1 MALRKRT
8 NAYWQKRSTE
18 RVALLER
25 QSEPYIRKVNGIY
38 ADAQRDMVQQMKSVY
53 SGYYTSQGW
62 DKAKLNSIAPTGDIK
77 QFKAEMKRLGL
88 DTKLPV
94 RYKGRLTRLEL
105 LYAQMWGNAKVAGAK
120 ELALSHA
127 NYAAL
132 YENSYNL
139 SVYEVSKGLTRTPA
153 FTKLPTTQIEAAL
166 RAKFFGKNYSQRIWK
181 NTNDLALQ
189 LQKEVAKTIITGES
203 PQKAAKRLR
212 ERYGVAKYKAE
223 RLMRTETAR
232 FQNDGT
238 ADAHQSI
245 GLDNWRWSATLD
257 NRTDI
262 DCGEREN
269 HIYSYSAGDQQP
281 PLHVNC
287 RCSLVAYL
295 PAGLEPSLRIARGK
309 DGKNYYTANMSYEQW
324 AEAYL

>member
-25 QSEPYIRKVNGIY
+25 QSEPYIRKVNAIY
-38 ADAQRDMVQQMKSVY
+38 ADAQRDMIQQMKAVY

-62 DKAKLNSIAPTGDIK
+62 DKEKLNSIAPTGDIK

-88 DTKLPV
+88 DTKLPA
-94 RYKGRLTRLEL
+94 RYKGRLTRIEL

-139 SVYEVSKGLTRTPA
+139 TVYEVSKGLTRTPA

-166 RAKFFGKNYSQRIWK
+166 RHKFMGKNYSQRIWK

-189 LQKEVAKTIITGES
+189 LQKEVAKTIITGEH
-203 PQKAAKRLR
+203 PDKAAKRLR
-212 ERYGVAKYKAE
+212 ERYNVAKYKAE

-232 FQNDGT
+232 FQNEG
-238 ADAHQSI
+238 SI
-245 GLDNWRWSATLD
+245 GAYESMGLDRWQFNATLD
-257 NRTDI
+257 GRTSEI
-262 DCGEREN
+262 CRE
-269 HIYSYSAGDQQP
+269 HDHKIYLVSETEFMP
-281 PLHVNC
+281 PLHPGC
-287 RCSLVAYL
+287 RSATTTYIG
-295 PAGLEPSLRIARGK
+295 GLEPSIRIARGK

>member
-1 MALRKRT
+1 
-8 NAYWQKRSTE
+8 
-18 RVALLER
+18 
-25 QSEPYIRKVNGIY
+25 
-38 ADAQRDMVQQMKSVY
+38 MKAVY

-62 DKAKLNSIAPTGDIK
+62 DKEKLNSIAPTGDIK

-166 RAKFFGKNYSQRIWK
+166 RHQFMGKNYSQRIWK
-181 NTNDLALQ
+181 NTNDLAAQ

-212 ERYGVAKYKAE
+212 ERYNVAKWKAE

-232 FQNDGT
+232 FQNEGT
-238 ADAHQSI
+238 A
-245 GLDNWRWSATLD
+245 G
-257 NRTDI
+257 
-262 DCGEREN
+262 
-269 HIYSYSAGDQQP
+269 AGPQALEK
-281 PLHVNC
+281 LHALNVELEML
-287 RCSLVAYL
+287 RSLLRVAYEVQFMS
-295 PAGLEPSLRIARGK
+295 GKSLGFIIGQIDEVGRMRGGWARHCGGHV
-309 DGKNYYTANMSYEQW
+309 DSSS
-324 AEAYL
+324 

>member
-1 MALRKRT
+1 MLRRRT

-38 ADAQRDMVQQMKSVY
+38 ADAQRDMIQQMKAVY

-62 DKAKLNSIAPTGDIK
+62 DKQALNSIAPTGDIK

-166 RAKFFGKNYSQRIWK
+166 RHQFMEIGR
-181 NTNDLALQ
+181 
-189 LQKEVAKTIITGES
+189 
-203 PQKAAKRLR
+203 
-212 ERYGVAKYKAE
+212 
-223 RLMRTETAR
+223 
-232 FQNDGT
+232 
-238 ADAHQSI
+238 AH
-245 GLDNWRWSATLD
+245 
-257 NRTDI
+257 
-262 DCGEREN
+262 
-269 HIYSYSAGDQQP
+269 
-281 PLHVNC
+281 V
-287 RCSLVAYL
+287 
-295 PAGLEPSLRIARGK
+295 
-309 DGKNYYTANMSYEQW
+309 
-324 AEAYL
+324 